1 LRLFLLFV
9 TITITLNFTGCS
21 ASLFDIDSDDEIVG
35 ISDGS
40 GRENT
45 KFEPVKV
52 ENGLIEMEREIF
64 SDYTTPDMV
73 LIQKG
78 EFLMGDLQNI
88 GESDE
93 GPVRK
98 VHIDYDFFFGKY
110 EVTYNEYDKFVAD
123 TGKTRPSDNGWG
135 RGDRPVIYV
144 SWEDATAYAEWLS
157 KKTGDYYRLPTEAE
171 WEYVARAGANTRFH
185 FGDSLD
191 HLDKYGWFWDNSR
204 EMSQEVGK
212 LLPNRWDIFDMH
224 GNVWEW
230 CLDSY
235 VNSYQ
240 GLPNNG
246 SAYTVSTGEKVL
258 RGGSWND
265 GGEFL
270 RYSNRYGFTQTIK
283 MNDTGFRLV
292 RVLK

>member
-1 LRLFLLFV
+1 VSILALL
-9 TITITLNFTGCS
+9 LGGCIATTES
-21 ASLFDIDSDDEIVG
+21 INSEESG
-35 ISDGS
+35 IYDGS
-40 GRENT
+40 GPENSE
-45 KFEPVKV
+45 FEPVKV
-52 ENGLIEMEREIF
+52 ENGLIEM
-64 SDYTTPDMV
+64 DYKTHSSYITPAMV
-73 LIQKG
+73 LINRG
-78 EFLMGDLQNI
+78 EYLMGDLQDI

-93 GPVRK
+93 KPVRK
-98 VHIDYDFFFGKY
+98 VKIGYDFFFGKY
-110 EVTYNEYDKFVAD
+110 EITYDEYDKFVAD
-123 TGKTRPSDNGWG
+123 TGHQRPSDNGWG
-135 RGDRPVIYV
+135 RKKRPVIYV
-144 SWEDATAYAEWLS
+144 SWEDARAYAKWLS
-157 KKTGDYYRLPTEAE
+157 EKTGDTYRLPTEAE
-171 WEYVARAGANTRFH
+171 WEYVARAGANSRFH
-185 FGDSLD
+185 FGDSID
-191 HLDKYGWFWDNSR
+191 NLDKYGWFWNNSQ

-235 VNSYQ
+235 VNSYE
-240 GLPNNG
+240 GLPNDG

-270 RYSNRYGFTQTIK
+270 RYSNRYGFTPTIK